1 MVPEIPHL
9 WCELYKLNIYGA
21 PGGHFRH
28 TLTHHDL
35 SRCLVVLWSA
45 LHHQQEVKFDWT
57 VVGFCSTGTPGTSNL
72 IMYRHLYLGVENC
85 NVPAHMSAKHN
96 PSLDAYLVKANY
108 VVCYKPLQVPVT
120 HKIIET
126 TLHTIRNKSLELQ
139 LCKGKKTMNIL

>member
-1 MVPEIPHL
+1 MVPEILHL

-57 VVGFCSTGTPGTSNL
+57 VVGTLGTSNL
-72 IMYRHLYLGVENC
+72 IMYRHLYLGWRIATFRPTC
-85 NVPAHMSAKHN
+85 P
-96 PSLDAYLVKANY
+96 PS
-108 VVCYKPLQVPVT
+108 
-120 HKIIET
+120 II
-126 TLHTIRNKSLELQ
+126 HHWMHI
-139 LCKGKKTMNIL
+139 